1 MASDTPNIFDILSRF
16 INTTNEHIFL
26 TGKAGTGK
34 TTFLRKIAQSTH
46 KNMVIAAP
54 TGIAAINAG
63 GVTLHSLFQL
73 PFGTFI
79 PDNEGLDN
87 ISLGSVPINTPKTLL
102 QKLQMHKNKRNL
114 LQQMELLVI
123 DEVSMLRAD
132 LLDAIDQT
140 LRSIRKQKH
149 LAFGGVQMLFI
160 GDLLQLPPV
169 VKDDEW
175 TFLSKYYA
183 NPYFFNA
190 QVLKK
195 IPLVY
200 IELEKIYRQSDNRF
214 INLLN
219 NLRDNNI
226 SSEDINLLNEF
237 YQPDYKQRSDD
248 GVILLTTHNK
258 IADERNANTLAEIN
272 KPERI
277 FTALI
282 TGEFSEYNYP
292 AEEDLVLKPGAQVM
306 FIKNDYSGEQRY
318 FNGKIGY
325 VESFNDD
332 NITINFKDGS
342 ESTTVE
348 PYTWENKRYV
358 LNSQS
363 NEIEEHIIGTFM
375 QYPLKLAWA
384 ITVHKSQGLTF
395 DKAIIDVNKAFAPGQ
410 IYVALSRLRHIDGLI
425 LTSKIPTQG
434 IPISNALHE
443 FSRYKKNTEELLPI
457 LQMTSNAYLQNYCLE
472 AFSFNSLML
481 ELRFHVESYNKTENR
496 SEKQKHQKWAS
507 ELYNQSDKLK
517 EVGDSFR
524 NQIYKIIQSNTSNN
538 LELLNERIE
547 KSIAYFEPLIK
558 GLHQQVVDKIDEINT
573 VKGIKTFLSELD
585 ELTKLYQTQL
595 QQIYK
600 AKSLIQATLEG
611 NSLNKS
617 SLEKPKFNKIQSVKI
632 RHKAKEV
639 AAPKAT
645 KIPSH
650 EVSYQLFKEGKSI
663 SEIAKE
669 RTILRATIEEHL
681 ATCVAE
687 GLLDI
692 YQLITKERLA
702 EIEKV
707 ITQVGGD
714 KLTPFKE
721 QLGDAYSYS
730 EIKLVAKYLKSSP
743 FLNKKQP

>member
-102 QKLQMHKNKRNL
+102 QKLQMHKNKRKL

-195 IPLVY
+195 VPLVY

-277 FTALI
+277 FTALT

-292 AEEDLVLKPGAQVM
+292 AEENLVLKPGAQVM

-363 NEIEEHIIGTFM
+363 NEIEEHIIGTFV

-434 IPISNALHE
+434 IPVSNALHE
-443 FSRYKKNTEELLPI
+443 FSRYKKSTEELLPI

-524 NQIYKIIQSNTSNN
+524 NQIYKIIQSNTPNN

-632 RHKAKEV
+632 RTKAKEV

-707 ITQVGGD
+707 ITKVGGD

-730 EIKLVAKYLKSSP
+730 EIKLVAKYLK
-743 FLNKKQP
+743 KK